1 MKNKKILISI
11 IISVCAVLLLIG
23 IICAIKGNSNTDKNV
38 VTRYEWIEMLGEQF
52 GINEYSNAEPY
63 FKDVDADSPYFN
75 YVQSAVE
82 WEIIEDTAR
91 FEGEKPADGK
101 FIALTTMR
109 AIGKYK
115 VQIYLDTDKEPD
127 ETDYLNIAYEH
138 ELISEEQLKKYF
150 TEEECKDVLIKAQ
163 EMNDFLLWK
172 DDLVK
177 SVYQENV
184 KEIDTDDIISYSE
197 DELEIENEASVK
209 DGLSVGDIIIF
220 EVKNTGLKT
229 AGKIESISADG
240 KINLV
245 APAIEEVYES
255 LTISDINS
263 IGGDEIIEY
272 YRLNNL
278 DTYESTPM
286 RFTRNS
292 DYTLMPMHTTEFNGK
307 NEGVSFYVY
316 SKEGNLYVG
325 IKDKNTE
332 DAVEFLV
339 ESGLDKEAEIKCAFD
354 ITNIQVGTQ
363 LDWTMKDGL
372 EYANVMLYTEFV
384 ETMNMNVISEEK
396 EIPLFKK
403 PIIIPVAHGVA
414 SVNIECNL
422 VISAEG
428 EISIEA
434 KLPVGTNLCYE
445 KGKGIRNN
453 KMELP
458 YTEPEIQLSAELGI
472 SLCPELT
479 LEVLKVW
486 KPLNAGV
493 EVGVKGS
500 AEFEI
505 RPSQNCT
512 DINVVYPLLT
522 IEAEIDSG
530 IGVSYSDEW
539 EVITKENAKFK
550 LNWHYE
556 QYSNGTAAYVDEC
569 TYGKEEGETVKFEKD
584 EDIDDGTDED
594 NSMPQETA
602 VFLEYSTYELP
613 IALYLSS
620 SIEDMGDYCKVKGR
634 LEVEYAI
641 LISDFDDIE
650 EGESFIIQDKEFVLG
665 DRIKEVPKYV
675 YSVYCIEDDCTY
687 YICRGM
693 PETVGSRFGDSYVTV
708 LYDIP
713 DSDFVME
720 TMRPLINDLGEQDF
734 IINKDAY
741 IVSSGE
747 LGELIFSAREYD
759 PSETEE
765 EKFIYYEEQRK
776 EKLENRGHTVEEGIK
791 DKILLDGWYDITDS
805 SLEMRFYVTFDEN
818 GAIDSMIM
826 ESVY

>member
-1 MKNKKILISI
+1 
-11 IISVCAVLLLIG
+11 
-23 IICAIKGNSNTDKNV
+23 
-38 VTRYEWIEMLGEQF
+38 
-52 GINEYSNAEPY
+52 
-63 FKDVDADSPYFN
+63 
-75 YVQSAVE
+75 
-82 WEIIEDTAR
+82 
-91 FEGEKPADGK
+91 
-101 FIALTTMR
+101 
-109 AIGKYK
+109 
-115 VQIYLDTDKEPD
+115 
-127 ETDYLNIAYEH
+127 
-138 ELISEEQLKKYF
+138 
-150 TEEECKDVLIKAQ
+150 
-163 EMNDFLLWK
+163 
-172 DDLVK
+172 
-177 SVYQENV
+177 
-184 KEIDTDDIISYSE
+184 
-197 DELEIENEASVK
+197 
-209 DGLSVGDIIIF
+209 
-220 EVKNTGLKT
+220 
-229 AGKIESISADG
+229 
-240 KINLV
+240 
-245 APAIEEVYES
+245 
-255 LTISDINS
+255 
-263 IGGDEIIEY
+263 
-272 YRLNNL
+272 
-278 DTYESTPM
+278 
-286 RFTRNS
+286 
-292 DYTLMPMHTTEFNGK
+292 
-307 NEGVSFYVY
+307 
-316 SKEGNLYVG
+316 
-325 IKDKNTE
+325 
-332 DAVEFLV
+332 
-339 ESGLDKEAEIKCAFD
+339 
-354 ITNIQVGTQ
+354 
-363 LDWTMKDGL
+363 MKDGL

-384 ETMNMNVISEEK
+384 ETMNMNVLSEEK

-403 PIIIPVAHGVA
+403 PITIPVAHGVA

-428 EISIEA
+428 EIAIAA

-472 SLCPELT
+472 SLCPELA

-486 KPLNAGV
+486 KPLTAGV

-539 EVITKENAKFK
+539 EVITEENAKFK
-550 LNWHYE
+550 LNWHCE

-584 EDIDDGTDED
+584 EDIADGADED
-594 NSMPQETA
+594 NGMSQETA

-620 SIEDMGDYCKVKGR
+620 PIEDMGDYCKVKGR

-665 DRIKEVPKYV
+665 DRIKEVPNYV
-675 YSVYCIEDDCTY
+675 YSVYCVEDDCTY

-741 IVSSGE
+741 IVSSGK

-765 EKFIYYEEQRK
+765 RSSRYIMNF
-776 EKLENRGHTVEEGIK
+776 VCA
-791 DKILLDGWYDITDS
+791 DI
-805 SLEMRFYVTFDEN
+805 V
-818 GAIDSMIM
+818 
-826 ESVY
+826 